1 MKITHETRYTELFQ
15 IAADIIE
22 NEDLEQLVSILLRIK
37 QFAWLID
44 QAKQK
49 RDRMFTNSETFHNEL
64 LKEFYSGQYEALNQ
78 FIQNHDLIT
87 GK

>member
-1 MKITHETRYTELFQ
+1 MNITHETRYTELSQ
-15 IAADIIE
+15 LAADIIKS
-22 NEDLEQLVSILLRIK
+22 EDQEQLFSILLRLK

-49 RDRMFTNSETFHNEL
+49 RARMLANSETFHNEL
-64 LKEFYSGQYEALNQ
+64 LKEFYFGQYEALNK
-78 FIQNHDLIT
+78 FIENHDLIT